1 MSISFEEE
9 NPDDWIS
16 ASEAARLRGVSR
28 QAIGSLLLRG
38 RLRALKFGGK
48 TFVSRK
54 DVEAYVPDP
63 GGRPRKKAM
72 PKKRVAP
79 KKQVPPKK
87 ETTPKKDIPN

>member
-1 MSISFEEE
+1 MSTCFEGE

-38 RLRALKFGGK
+38 RLRTLKFGGK

-63 GGRPRKKAM
+63 GGRPSKKAVANIKAAL
-72 PKKRVAP
+72 KKKA
-79 KKQVPPKK
+79 
-87 ETTPKKDIPN
+87 D